1 MSEVIIRDME
11 ARDLDQ
17 VSVLAAQLV
26 RQHHGFDAR
35 RFLLVEPVEQGYRWF
50 LDSQLGEAGVL
61 LLVAEVDGAIAGYV
75 YGALEE
81 RNWALL
87 LDAHGAIHDVF
98 VDQRFRRRGV
108 AKRLMQVA
116 IDRLEAQAEQVVLSS
131 ASPNLEA
138 QSLFRSL
145 GFRDTMVE
153 MTRSRAR

>member
-11 ARDLDQ
+11 AGDLDQ

-26 RQHHGFDAR
+26 RQHHAFDAR
-35 RFLLVEPVEQGYRWF
+35 RFLLIEPVEQGYRWF
-50 LDSQLGEAGVL
+50 LDSQLSEDGVL
-61 LLVAEVDGAIAGYV
+61 LLVAELDGVIAGYV

-108 AKRLMQVA
+108 AKRLMEVA
-116 IDRLEAQAEQVVLSS
+116 ISRLEAQAEQVVLSS
-131 ASPNLEA
+131 ASPNVEA
-138 QSLFRSL
+138 QALFRSL
-145 GFRDTMVE
+145 GFRNTMVE
-153 MTRSRAR
+153 MTRSRT